1 MRVRPVSGADL
12 ETIRQLRNANREW
25 FFDAREV
32 TAAQQMAWFDS
43 LAARL
48 VDFYVIECDEVVV
61 GTISLTKRDGEIEV
75 GNLILDARARG
86 RGLMRQALEALTQ
99 QPGNYFAEVKA
110 NNDRSLRV
118 FRAAAFTERANGE
131 VVRFTKRVGP

>member
-1 MRVRPVSGADL
+1 
-12 ETIRQLRNANREW
+12 
-25 FFDAREV
+25 
-32 TAAQQMAWFDS
+32 
-43 LAARL
+43 
-48 VDFYVIECDEVVV
+48 
-61 GTISLTKRDGEIEV
+61 LTKRDGEIEV